1 MTAGEIRD
9 HGWADM
15 KTVILAA
22 LAINFVM
29 TSVAHAAPVL
39 LPDAAQAR
47 LDAGERIRVIV
58 WFAGPE
64 FTGPD
69 IAQSLPRGTDQDARI
84 AQIDALRDETI
95 LRALGVPAAMLAA
108 APQDINGPRL
118 AREFR
123 YSPGAAM
130 VLSAR
135 EIAALAADP
144 GVRRIEIDALSSPGL
159 DESVPLIGATA
170 MHTDGQTGQGVS
182 VAILDTGVDLQHPM
196 FAGRIAGSA
205 CFSSSQAGRSTSFC
219 PGGEATNTTDPQ
231 AGDNC
236 EERSIDDV
244 NGGTGCFHGTHVA
257 GIAVGGDFV
266 DPGNAARTL
275 RGVAPGAGV
284 VAVQV
289 FSQFTGE
296 DDCGDDPTPCV
307 RSFTSDQNAA
317 LEWLHDNRVALN
329 LASINMSL
337 GGGQT
342 VSACTGHA
350 HVTIIGQLRAAG
362 IATAIA
368 AGNDGFRDS
377 VGSPACI
384 PDAITVGSTTK
395 TDTVS
400 SFSNSNGLVDVLA
413 PGSSIR
419 SALPSPNDSGTG
431 GATTASGTSMA
442 APHVAGA
449 LALLR
454 AAHPAASIDAIES
467 ALEATG
473 VPITLSANNV
483 TTPRIRVDLA
493 SAQLTANNGGVLGS
507 LTVSPLRAFN
517 STGLPGDASSFSTAD
532 YTLTNTGGSALTWSV
547 SSAASFLAFAE
558 VAGSGGT
565 PAVPAD
571 SASGNLAA
579 GASTIV
585 RVSVNPEGLNGGTA
599 LSRFAFIVSGT
610 QGSVEIAASVSVSD
624 PPPANDNFANAFR
637 LSAVS
642 TVTAFNSVG
651 ATKESGEPN
660 HAASGGASVWW
671 SWTSPVD
678 GTARIRTQGA
688 DFDTMLAVYTG
699 NEVNVLTQI
708 AQNDDIDFPSDTQSQ
723 VEFPVSAGTVYRIAV
738 DGFGGAAG
746 NAELSIRFVNTP
758 ANDAVASAT
767 VISGANGAITSSN
780 VNATKAGGE
789 PAHGG
794 GAGGASVWFSW
805 TSPSSGTAVF
815 DPAGSSFATLI
826 GVYTSS
832 DGGTTL
838 NSVASANGAPAAFT
852 AVQDTNYLIAID
864 GADGATGLVAISWT
878 LGTAETH
885 RLRAAV
891 LPNARSVTVGQ
902 SATAFATLINPAGFG
917 AGGTN
922 CRLEPPPGFN
932 GGFTYR
938 TTDPA
943 TNQPTGTDDTPV
955 PIASGASRSFVF
967 ALTPGTPL
975 NGAVLAPVFR
985 CDDVLATSAIPGVTT
1000 LTLTASAGQTA
1011 DVITVAATASGNG
1024 IVNVPLDAATAFS
1037 VAAVN
1042 IGTAESVT
1050 VTPGFGGA
1058 ALPLTL
1064 EICETNPATGQC
1076 LAARASTATLN
1087 FEANETRTFSVFV
1100 RGTGTAVA
1108 SAPATNRVVVSFTN
1122 SADTAVG
1129 ATSAAVQ
1136 TRP

>member
-1 MTAGEIRD
+1 MLTRIF
-9 HGWADM
+9 
-15 KTVILAA
+15 AA
-22 LAINFVM
+22 LAVLAVM
-29 TSVAHAAPVL
+29 SAAALAAPVV
-39 LPDAAQAR
+39 LPAEDQAR
-47 LDAGERIRVIV
+47 LDAGERVRVIV

-64 FTGPD
+64 T
-69 IAQSLPRGTDQDARI
+69 AQSLPEGSGPDARLD
-84 AQIDALRDETI
+84 QIDALRDATI
-95 LRALGVPAAMLAA
+95 LRALGIPADTLAA
-108 APQDINGPRL
+108 APHDQTGPRI

-123 YSPGAAM
+123 YTPAAAM
-130 VLSAR
+130 VLSSS

-144 GVRRIEIDALSSPGL
+144 GVRRIEIDELSAPGL
-159 DESVPLIGATA
+159 HESVALIGAAA
-170 MHTDGQTGQGVS
+170 MHTGGQTGAGVS

-205 CFSSSQAGRSTSFC
+205 CFSSAEAGRANSFC
-219 PGGEATNTTDPQ
+219 PGGGPTNTTDPQ

-236 EERSIDDV
+236 EERSVDAV

-289 FSQFTGE
+289 FSQFTQAN
-296 DDCGDDPTPCV
+296 DCGNDPAPCV

-317 LEWLHDNRVALN
+317 LEWLYANRAALN

-337 GGGQT
+337 GGGRNRT
-342 VSACTGHA
+342 ACTGHL
-350 HVTIIGQLRAAG
+350 HVTVIGQLRAAG

-368 AGNDGFRDS
+368 SGNDGFRDS
-377 VGSPACI
+377 VNSPGCI

-395 TDTVS
+395 ADAIS

-419 SALPSPNDSGTG
+419 SALSSPNDSGTG

-449 LALLR
+449 YALLR
-454 AAHPAASIDAIES
+454 AAHPAASTDAIES

-473 VPITLSANNV
+473 VPITIPANNV

-517 STGLPGDASSFSTAD
+517 SAGVPGDAASFTTAD
-532 YTLTNTGGSALTWSV
+532 YTLTNTGGSALAWTV
-547 SSAASFLAFAE
+547 SSAAAYLAFAE
-558 VAGSGGT
+558 VTGNGDT
-565 PAVPAD
+565 PDIAAD
-571 SASGNLAA
+571 SAGGNLAA
-579 GASTIV
+579 GASTTV
-585 RVSVNPEGLNGGTA
+585 RVSVNPAGLVGGTVQ
-599 LSRFAFIVSGT
+599 SRFSFAVTGT
-610 QGSVEIAASVSVSD
+610 QGSVEIAASVSVLD
-624 PPPANDNFANAFR
+624 PPPANDSFANSFR
-637 LSAVS
+637 LSQVAI
-642 TVTAFNSVG
+642 TTAYNSVG
-651 ATKESGEPN
+651 ASKETGEPA
-660 HAASGGASVWW
+660 HAGNNGGASLWW
-671 SWTSPVD
+671 SWTAPVS
-678 GTARIRTQGA
+678 GTARIRTQNA
-688 DFDTMLAVYTG
+688 NYDTTLAIYTG
-699 NEVNVLTQI
+699 TSVGGLT
-708 AQNDDIDFPSDTQSQ
+708 AVVSNDDIGGGDLQSQ
-723 VEFPVSAGTVYRIAV
+723 VQFPVTAGTIYRIAV
-738 DGFGGAAG
+738 DGYNGAAG
-746 NAELSIRFVNTP
+746 TGQLAITMTNAP

-767 VISGANGAITSSN
+767 VISGATGSVVASN
-780 VNATKAGGE
+780 LNATKAGGE

-794 GAGGASVWFSW
+794 DAGGASVWFSW
-805 TSPSSGTAVF
+805 TAPASGTAVF
-815 DPAGSSFATLI
+815 DPAASSFAALI
-826 GVYTSS
+826 GVYTSP

-838 NSVASANGAPAAFT
+838 NSVASANGAPAAFAAT
-852 AVQDTNYLIAID
+852 QGTSYLIAID
-864 GADGATGLVAISWT
+864 GVGGATGRIGLSWT

-891 LPNARSVTVGQ
+891 LPNARSVRVGQ
-902 SATAFATLINPAGFG
+902 AATAFATLINPAGFG

-922 CRLEPPPGFN
+922 CRLEPPAGFN

-955 PIASGASRSFVF
+955 AIASGASQSFVF
-967 ALTPGTPL
+967 ALTPGTTL

-1000 LTLTASAGQTA
+1000 LTLTAAPIQTA
-1011 DVITVAATASGNG
+1011 DVITLAATASGNG
-1024 IVNVPLDAATAFS
+1024 IATVPLNAATAFS
-1037 VAAVN
+1037 VAAIN
-1042 IGTAESVT
+1042 IGTAETVT
-1050 VTPGFGGA
+1050 VTPGFGSA
-1058 ALPLTL
+1058 SLPLTL

-1076 LAARASTATLN
+1076 LGARAATASVSFAT
-1087 FEANETRTFSVFV
+1087 NETRTFSVFV

-1108 SAPATNRVVVSFTN
+1108 AAPATNRVVVSFRN
-1122 SADTAVG
+1122 AADSAVG
-1129 ATSAAVQ
+1129 ATSVAVQ
-1136 TRP
+1136 TAP